1 MGNKNLHGDEEMDYT
16 RDDDLFY
23 NVPENG
29 TSDPFSD
36 IVQSILSQDKEA
48 LRLLGEDEEPEENDV
63 EFSSPDEA
71 FDVNEA
77 ELNDYETLDTYNDSG
92 EYRSFDG
99 NREYRSF
106 DASLPD
112 ASPEEWYHFSD
123 EDLELDGDDGEDD
136 FDQYD
141 YEPRRQHRGLKIF
154 AHAVLVLLT
163 AFSIVYL
170 FALYTDNAFVSKMR
184 TMYIQ
189 TAMSTLNHKWMATA
203 IIPGDIIDDVMR
215 LQYEAENALI
225 GIETEWGDINIE
237 TLPSF
242 ESETITAN
250 SSMESETV
258 VSSEPEEVE
267 ESPYEDSDEETFFDL
282 FWEIDY
288 DSMQN
293 YVADHP
299 DVLEDGWA
307 GIDINE
313 SGLEDEG
320 TDITTI
326 YGDQVLA
333 INAAEGITLIRV
345 EFPGSR
351 GVMAICKD
359 TSRLS
364 LCAADTLGVIGQTVG
379 RICEANDGI
388 LGITGSAFIDP
399 EGAGN
404 GGELSGMMVC
414 SGETYGSPLG
424 DSYKR
429 LELRDDN
436 KMYIVDSYS
445 DLGDGTRDACEFMP
459 AVIIDGEIMSSN
471 WNSPNPRAILG
482 QSSRLET
489 MMVVAE
495 GRLIDSPGCGVEDI
509 AEVMQQYGCVQAMN
523 LDGGTSAIMYYK
535 GETITRCS
543 NQNLPDGR
551 TLPSAWVYHYAE

>member
-1 MGNKNLHGDEEMDYT
+1 
-16 RDDDLFY
+16 
-23 NVPENG
+23 
-29 TSDPFSD
+29 
-36 IVQSILSQDKEA
+36 
-48 LRLLGEDEEPEENDV
+48 
-63 EFSSPDEA
+63 
-71 FDVNEA
+71 
-77 ELNDYETLDTYNDSG
+77 
-92 EYRSFDG
+92 
-99 NREYRSF
+99 
-106 DASLPD
+106 
-112 ASPEEWYHFSD
+112 
-123 EDLELDGDDGEDD
+123 
-136 FDQYD
+136 
-141 YEPRRQHRGLKIF
+141 
-154 AHAVLVLLT
+154 
-163 AFSIVYL
+163 
-170 FALYTDNAFVSKMR
+170 
-184 TMYIQ
+184 
-189 TAMSTLNHKWMATA
+189 MSN
-203 IIPGDIIDDVMR
+203 
-215 LQYEAENALI
+215 
-225 GIETEWGDINIE
+225 
-237 TLPSF
+237 
-242 ESETITAN
+242 
-250 SSMESETV
+250 
-258 VSSEPEEVE
+258 
-267 ESPYEDSDEETFFDL
+267 
-282 FWEIDY
+282 
-288 DSMQN
+288 
-293 YVADHP
+293 
-299 DVLEDGWA
+299 GWA

-551 TLPSAWVYHYAE
+551 TLPSAWVYH

>member
-1 MGNKNLHGDEEMDYT
+1 MK
-16 RDDDLFY
+16 RS
-23 NVPENG
+23 P
-29 TSDPFSD
+29 
-36 IVQSILSQDKEA
+36 A
-48 LRLLGEDEEPEENDV
+48 LNQKLLLLIP
-63 EFSSPDEA
+63 A
-71 FDVNEA
+71 W
-77 ELNDYETLDTYNDSG
+77 
-92 EYRSFDG
+92 
-99 NREYRSF
+99 
-106 DASLPD
+106 SL
-112 ASPEEWYHFSD
+112 
-123 EDLELDGDDGEDD
+123 
-136 FDQYD
+136 
-141 YEPRRQHRGLKIF
+141 RRI
-154 AHAVLVLLT
+154 
-163 AFSIVYL
+163 
-170 FALYTDNAFVSKMR
+170 
-184 TMYIQ
+184 
-189 TAMSTLNHKWMATA
+189 
-203 IIPGDIIDDVMR
+203 
-215 LQYEAENALI
+215 
-225 GIETEWGDINIE
+225 
-237 TLPSF
+237 
-242 ESETITAN
+242 
-250 SSMESETV
+250 

-551 TLPSAWVYHYAE
+551 TLPSAWVYH